1 MVSFLQL
8 CMSEVERN
16 ARMWYIS
23 IWVEILWWNK
33 TWLDIKCIF
42 QNFNDCVLQHD
53 VNELAI
59 EIARWKEGCQEA
71 LRRLHKASILL
82 GYQLSMTRLLETF
95 GIAPEMVG
103 YNADTEDFDLG

>member
-1 MVSFLQL
+1 M
-8 CMSEVERN
+8 
-16 ARMWYIS
+16 
-23 IWVEILWWNK
+23 
-33 TWLDIKCIF
+33 
-42 QNFNDCVLQHD
+42 LQHD